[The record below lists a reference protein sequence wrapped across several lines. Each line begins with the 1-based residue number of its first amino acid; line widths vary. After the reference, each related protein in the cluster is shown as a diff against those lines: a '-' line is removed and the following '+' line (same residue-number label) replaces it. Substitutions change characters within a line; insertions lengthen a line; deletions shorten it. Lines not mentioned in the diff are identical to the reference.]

1 MVLQPGA
8 RVVIRLKSVTASLK
22 LIAMSRIMIVCAAA
36 ALVACAARD
45 PNYASVAAD
54 LDRAR
59 AEIMPPLGATTYTL
73 DSQRLLDQPGDEN
86 RSLAQSLQQLPG
98 VSLGPNGQLRVRG
111 Q

>member
-1 MVLQPGA
+1 
-8 RVVIRLKSVTASLK
+8 
-22 LIAMSRIMIVCAAA
+22 MIVCAAA
-36 ALVACAARD
+36 ALVARAAQD
-45 PNYASVAAD
+45 PDTAGVAAA

-73 DSQRLLDQPGDEN
+73 DSSRLQDQPGDEN

-98 VSLGPNGQLRVRG
+98 VSLGPNGEVRVRG